1 MAKTIRYTGTNSPTS
16 CPSTQGGAT
25 TALVTQYLNYDM
37 FGYPTDVLDPSGS
50 ETTSVYTN
58 GQLTSQTVAGATT
71 TYAYD
76 SDKLG
81 AWADGERVPVAGGRP
96 RSAESIIAEGGL

>member
-1 MAKTIRYTGTNSPTS
+1 
-16 CPSTQGGAT
+16 
-25 TALVTQYLNYDM
+25 M

-50 ETTSVYTN
+50 ETTSVYAN

-76 SDKLG
+76 SDKLV
-81 AWADGERVPVAGGRP
+81 EVVHPGGNVEWNCYRTGP
-96 RSAESIIAEGGL
+96 NCETTTPLKNQLQWKVITDSRSHLINPARG